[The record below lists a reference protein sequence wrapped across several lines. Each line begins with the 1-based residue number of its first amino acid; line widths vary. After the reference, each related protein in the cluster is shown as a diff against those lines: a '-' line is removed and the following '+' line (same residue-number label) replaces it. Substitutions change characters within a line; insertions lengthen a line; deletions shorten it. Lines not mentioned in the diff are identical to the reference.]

1 MNGFTEEEQY
11 LNELGCKSFL
21 RFWSWP
27 NLFRDQGQSSG
38 KGDGKEICDLTVIFG
53 SSILLFSDKR
63 VEYNRNKEK
72 NVAWGR
78 WARKAIG
85 GSVKQIQGAKRWFVN
100 HPDRIFL
107 DKDCSVSIPIKLPSP
122 DEYEF
127 HYIVVCHGIEE
138 VLLEN
143 YPEPSFSFDN
153 SIVGSE
159 HWNSE
164 LCEPFALGK
173 ISETEFIHVF
183 NEATISLILQE
194 FDTARD
200 FISYLKQ
207 RRLLFEFD
215 KRIKVKSES
224 DIVQL
229 YYENFDDE
237 KLENSIL
244 NAKELRVDEPV
255 VDKGGIANIYSNPIF
270 SAKKINDEDSY
281 FWDGLIESFSF
292 HIFNGT
298 SQYGNWDAPSDIE
311 PSLRLM
317 AQTGR
322 FERRVL
328 SQAFIE
334 FYKKVVPGQRGT
346 RVIFDPIN
354 KGQAFLF
361 MMLPFD
367 SSFGSLE
374 RYREVRRKM
383 LEDYCLINKLK
394 SPHITHFIG
403 VACKTRDADKFID
416 DSFYSEGQDFIFVDT
431 SFWNDEREK
440 EAQEI
445 HDEYVANGLLAK
457 TMPFMSNLT
466 DFPMDNEGK
475 LEFGRNIDVK
485 GKDRN
490 KPCICGSG
498 KKLKKCC
505 GSA

>member
-11 LNELGCKSFL
+11 LNELGSKSFL

-27 NLFRDQGQSSG
+27 NLFRNQGQSSG
-38 KGDGKEICDLTVIFG
+38 KGDGKEICDLTVMFG
-53 SSILLFSDKR
+53 NSILLFSDKR
-63 VEYNRNKEK
+63 IEYNRNKEN

-78 WARKAIG
+78 WARKAIRD
-85 GSVKQIQGAKRWFVN
+85 SVKQIQGAKRWFVN
-100 HPDRIFL
+100 YPDRVFL
-107 DKDCSVSIPIKLPSP
+107 DKDCSVPIPIKLPHP

-143 YPEPSFSFDN
+143 NPESSFSFDN
-153 SIVGSE
+153 SIVGSG

-164 LCEPFALGK
+164 LCEPFILGN

-183 NEATISLILQE
+183 NEATISLILKE

-207 RRLLFEFD
+207 RKLLLECD

-244 NAKELRVDEPV
+244 KAKELGVDDPV
-255 VDKGGIANIYSNPIF
+255 IDKGGISNIYTNPIF
-270 SAKKINDEDSY
+270 AAKKINDQVSY
-281 FWDGLIESFSF
+281 FWDGLIEHFSF
-292 HIFNGT
+292 HILNGT
-298 SQYGNWDAPSDIE
+298 SEYGNWDTPSDIE

-334 FYKKVVPGQRGT
+334 FYEKAVPGKRGT

-361 MMLPFD
+361 LMLPFN

-374 RYREVRRKM
+374 RYREVRRRM

-394 SPHITHFIG
+394 APHITSFIG
-403 VACKTRDADKFID
+403 VACKTRDTNKVLD

-431 SFWNDEREK
+431 SFWDDESKK
-440 EAQEI
+440 EAQKI
-445 HDEYVANGLLAK
+445 HDEYVENGLLAK
-457 TMPFMSNLT
+457 TTPFMSKLL
-466 DFPMDNEGK
+466 DFPVDNEGK
-475 LEFGRNIDVK
+475 LEFGRNIVVK

-498 KKLKKCC
+498 KKIKKCC
-505 GSA
+505 GRA